1 MPELVKELGRVIA
14 KCEVCHSSAYK
25 LRKMYLIKPH
35 GAVADLVEDYRKK
48 ICTKCYNGMFSKK
61 K

>member
-35 GAVADLVEDYRKK
+35 GAVADLVEDYRSK
-48 ICTKCYNGMFSKK
+48 ICSNCYKREFGNK
-61 K
+61 